1 MGDFPGAI
9 RRPLSAH
16 NFLKRD
22 NRESIVAYELTFHDT
37 FGSLCKQNQYSRT
50 GIRRFLYSLRE
61 NIRGYQLLI
70 LSRRTSESI
79 IIGDEVTI
87 TVLSVKGK
95 QVRIGIDAPPHIGV
109 HREEIYNRI
118 KAEGEDSEPPATE

>member
-1 MGDFPGAI
+1 LATILTI
-9 RRPLSAH
+9 R
-16 NFLKRD
+16 
-22 NRESIVAYELTFHDT
+22 NR
-37 FGSLCKQNQYSRT
+37 GSK
-50 GIRRFLYSLRE
+50 
-61 NIRGYQLLI
+61 LLI

-109 HREEIYNRI
+109 HREEIYERI
-118 KAEGEDSEPPATE
+118 KAESGGPADSSESTETTEESE